1 MSEKV
6 EAYLERVAR
15 LRDDDVLK
23 AIADAG
29 AALLRSDVST
39 DDVFEAADEL
49 RLIEDV
55 KDFVSDLKKAVDEQL
70 DVRNKILYELMLEKE
85 LPSFDRKGKKFY
97 LTKTVYVQAR
107 KELGG
112 TSNPDLIE
120 FLEEH
125 EMGGI
130 AKKNVNANSLRGAIN
145 TWMETNPLEVVE
157 DGEILEG
164 EELYKALGLEPI
176 EDPDSGHVVTPA
188 DQYAARQQDYE
199 RLHQLMRI
207 TEEPYVGVKAG
218 K

>member
-15 LRDDDVLK
+15 LRDDDPFKVL
-23 AIADAG
+23 ADAG
-29 AALLRSDVST
+29 EALLRSDVAT
-39 DDVFEAADEL
+39 DDVFDAADEL
-49 RLIEDV
+49 RHIEDV
-55 KDFVSDLKKAVDEQL
+55 KDFVSMLSKALSEQL
-70 DVRNKILYELMLEKE
+70 DIRNKILYDLMLEKE
-85 LPSFDRKGKKFY
+85 LPNFDRRGKKFY

-112 TSNPDLIE
+112 TENPQLIE
-120 FLEEH
+120 WLREH
-125 EMGGI
+125 QLGGI
-130 AKKNVNANSLRGAIN
+130 AKTNVNANSLRGAIN
-145 TWMETNPLEVVE
+145 TWMETNPLEVIE

-176 EDPDSGHVVTPA
+176 HDEDSDHVVSPEE
-188 DQYAARQQDYE
+188 QYEQRKLDYE
-199 RLHQLMRI
+199 SLHALMKI